1 MTPNPQAVKDVAA
14 SHEALVHLF
23 ERIHLFLQRLNR
35 YTGMPL
41 TGDMTGLLGKIM
53 SQVLSIL
60 ALSTK
65 EMMNRRI
72 SELDCPLCRS
82 SLANHNAGKI
92 LKKLVGRKDVE
103 DAVLQLD
110 MLTKEES
117 LMAVV
122 RNLEVTH
129 RVDGNVEATKVL
141 TEDIDDNVKATK
153 ALTEDVGDNVKATK
167 ALTEDVGDNVN
178 ATKALAEDIG
188 DNVKVIGHDLKTT
201 KDSTQRLPSVLVH
214 TDFPLYAKIVTDEV
228 KRSSLPS
235 GATVESQS

>member
-1 MTPNPQAVKDVAA
+1 MTPPSQAVKDVAA
-14 SHEALVHLF
+14 SHGALIYLF

-35 YTGMPL
+35 YIGMPL
-41 TGDMTGLLGKIM
+41 TGDMTELLGKIM

-65 EMMNRRI
+65 EMTNRRI
-72 SELDCPLCRS
+72 SELGFPVCCS
-82 SLANHNAGKI
+82 SIANYGAEKI
-92 LKKLVGRKDVE
+92 LKKLAGRTDVE

-110 MLTKEES
+110 TLTKEES

-153 ALTEDVGDNVKATK
+153 ALAEDVS
-167 ALTEDVGDNVN
+167 DNVN

-188 DNVKVIGHDLKTT
+188 DNVKVIDYDLRTT
-201 KDSTQRLPSVLVH
+201 KDGTQRLLSIFVH
-214 TDFPLYAKIVTDEV
+214 THFPLYAKIVTDEV
-228 KRSSLPS
+228 KRSSLPN
-235 GATVESQS
+235 GAILEGQS

>member
-1 MTPNPQAVKDVAA
+1 VTPNSQAVKDVAA
-14 SHEALVHLF
+14 SHEALIHLF

-41 TGDMTGLLGKIM
+41 TGDMTELLGKIM

-92 LKKLVGRKDVE
+92 LKKLAGRTDVE

-141 TEDIDDNVKATK
+141 TEDIDDNVNATK
-153 ALTEDVGDNVKATK
+153 ALTEDI
-167 ALTEDVGDNVN
+167 GDNVN

-188 DNVKVIGHDLKTT
+188 DNVKVINH
-201 KDSTQRLPSVLVH
+201 STQRLLSVFVH
-214 TDFPLYAKIVTDEV
+214 TDFPFYAKIVTDEV

>member
-1 MTPNPQAVKDVAA
+1 VTPNSQAVKDVAA
-14 SHEALVHLF
+14 SHEALIHLF

-41 TGDMTGLLGKIM
+41 TGDMTELLGKIM

-65 EMMNRRI
+65 EMTNRRI
-72 SELDCPLCRS
+72 SGFNCPVCRFS
-82 SLANHNAGKI
+82 MANYGVEKI
-92 LKKLVGRKDVE
+92 LKKLAGRTDVE
-103 DAVLQLD
+103 DVVLQLD
-110 MLTKEES
+110 RLTKEES

-141 TEDIDDNVKATK
+141 TEDIDDNV
-153 ALTEDVGDNVKATK
+153 
-167 ALTEDVGDNVN
+167 N

-188 DNVKVIGHDLKTT
+188 DNVKVIDHDLRIT
-201 KDSTQRLPSVLVH
+201 KDGTQRLLSVFVH

-228 KRSSLPS
+228 KRSSLPVVPS
-235 GATVESQS
+235 LKVKANIRPQETS